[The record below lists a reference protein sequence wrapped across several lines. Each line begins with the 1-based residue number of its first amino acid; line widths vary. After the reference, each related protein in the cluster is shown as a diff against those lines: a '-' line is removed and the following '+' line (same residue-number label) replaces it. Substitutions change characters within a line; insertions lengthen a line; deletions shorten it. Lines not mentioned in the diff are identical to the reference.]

1 MGKHNFKELKAWQKA
16 LSIVPMVYKLVLKF
30 PEDEKFAL
38 TSQIKRA
45 VVSISSNIA
54 EGSGRGTNKD
64 FAHFLDFALGSSYE
78 LESELLVAVELNY
91 ITLTSCDEIFNN
103 LIEIQRLITGFQKT
117 LR

>member
-1 MGKHNFKELKAWQKA
+1 MGKHNFKELKAWQNA

-91 ITLTSCDEIFNN
+91 ITLTNCDEIFNN

>member
-16 LSIVPMVYKLVLKF
+16 LSIVSKVYKLVLKF
-30 PEDEKFAL
+30 PEEEKFVL

-91 ITLTSCDEIFNN
+91 ISLTDCDEIFSS